1 MYFTTL
7 ILMICVINMTCDASN
22 SSVLIQYRSYTCLKY
37 VFCQNRGEKLGQRSN
52 KGQNM
57 SLKSLT
63 LHRSISVTVRSTII
77 FFFDSSYL
85 IYFAKN
91 QPWCPSLTSGKFVQR
106 PKQKWPPLKC
116 SNYLTTLSVLIFDI
130 NMACDLSNS
139 MYFLPLRL

>member
-57 SLKSLT
+57 SFKSLT
-63 LHRSISVTVRSTII
+63 LHRSISVTVRSTMIWI
-77 FFFDSSYL
+77 FDSSYW
-85 IYFAKN
+85 IYSAKN
-91 QPWCPSLTSGKFVQR
+91 EPWCPSLTFRQICVETKTKMAAAKVFKLPYHPYFRDIWCKHSVW
-106 PKQKWPPLKC
+106 PIKQ
-116 SNYLTTLSVLIFDI
+116 
-130 NMACDLSNS
+130 
-139 MYFLPLRL
+139 

>member
-1 MYFTTL
+1 MYLTTL
-7 ILMICVINMTCDASN
+7 ILMIFVVNMTCDASN

-63 LHRSISVTVRSTII
+63 LHRSISVTVRSTMI

-85 IYFAKN
+85 IYSAKN
-91 QPWCPSLTSGKFVQR
+91 DPWCLSLTFRQICVETKTKMAAAKMFKLPYHPYCR
-106 PKQKWPPLKC
+106 
-116 SNYLTTLSVLIFDI
+116 DI
-130 NMACDLSNS
+130 
-139 MYFLPLRL
+139 